1 MKYYIVAG
9 EASGDL
15 HASNLIKAI
24 KTQDSEAQFRG
35 CGGDLMRN
43 AGADL
48 LMHYKEMAFMGFW
61 EVFVNLRTVL
71 GNIKCCKTDILAW
84 APDVLVLVDYP
95 GFNLRIAEFAK
106 QRGLKTVYYISPQI
120 WAWKKGRIKQIKR
133 DVDEMM
139 VILPFEKEFYAKNGM
154 DVHYVGHPLLDAVSR
169 DLPERPEVRNFRNDN
184 GLDDREIIALLP
196 GSRRQEV
203 NALLPQMLTMAEI
216 FPQYQFVVS
225 TVSWLPKE
233 LYDRI
238 LRSHVHPVET
248 GHAPSLQNGDVTV
261 NLNVRTVCGNTYALL
276 ANAKAAIVASGTA
289 TLETAMIGTP
299 QVVCYAGSEI
309 SYLIAKHLI
318 SGINYISL
326 PNLIMD
332 APVVTELIQHD
343 YNTERLEKEL
353 RLITEDAEHVAA
365 MKAQYKE
372 LYTKLGNGSASM
384 NAAEVVV
391 DAARK

>member
-24 KTQDSEAQFRG
+24 KAQDPEAQFRG

-43 AGADL
+43 AGAEL

-61 EVFVNLRTVL
+61 EVFVHLSEVL
-71 GNIKCCKTDILAW
+71 GNIKRCKTDVLEW
-84 APDVLVLVDYP
+84 KPDILVLVDYP
-95 GFNLRIAEFAK
+95 GFNLRIAKFAK
-106 QRGLKTVYYISPQI
+106 ERHIKVVYYISPQI

-139 VILPFEKEFYAKNGM
+139 VILPFEKDFYAKNGM
-154 DVHYVGHPLLDAVSR
+154 EVHYVGHPLLDAVSR
-169 DLPERPEVRNFRNDN
+169 DLPERPDVRNFRENN
-184 GLDDREIIALLP
+184 HIDDKEIIALLP
-196 GSRRQEV
+196 GSRKQEI
-203 NALLPQMLTMAEI
+203 NAILPQMMQLVRL
-216 FPQYQFVVS
+216 FPQYRFVVS

-233 LYDRI
+233 LYDKY
-238 LRSHVHPVET
+238 LRVESLRT
-248 GHAPSLQNGDVTV
+248 TSLQNG
-261 NLNVRTVCGNTYALL
+261 NISTVCDQTYALL
-276 ANAKAAIVASGTA
+276 SNAKAAIVASGTA

-343 YNTERLEKEL
+343 YNIERLQKEL
-353 RLITEDAEHVAA
+353 RLITEDESHISI
-365 MKAQYKE
+365 MKAHYQE
-372 LYTKLGNGSASM
+372 LYTRLGNGSASRK
-384 NAAEVVV
+384 AAEIVVQT
-391 DAARK
+391 AMK

>member
-1 MKYYIVAG
+1 MRYYIVAG

-24 KTQDSEAQFRG
+24 KAQDSAAAFRG

-61 EVFVNLRTVL
+61 EVFVHLSEVL
-71 GNIKCCKTDILAW
+71 GNIKRCKTDILSW
-84 APDVLVLVDYP
+84 KPDVLVLVDYP
-95 GFNLRIAEFAK
+95 GFNLRIAQFAK
-106 QRGLKTVYYISPQI
+106 ERHIKVVYYISPQI

-139 VILPFEKEFYAKNGM
+139 VILPFEKDFYAKNGM
-154 DVHYVGHPLLDAVSR
+154 EVHYVGHPLLDAVQKDLRSR
-169 DLPERPEVRNFRNDN
+169 PDVVSFKEDN
-184 GLDDREIIALLP
+184 HLDDKEIIALLP
-196 GSRRQEV
+196 GSRRQEI
-203 NALLPQMLTMAEI
+203 NAILPQMLKMVDL
-216 FPQYQFVVS
+216 FPQYRFAVS
-225 TVSWLPKE
+225 TVSWLQKE
-233 LYDRI
+233 LYDK
-238 LRSHVHPVET
+238 H
-248 GHAPSLQNGDVTV
+248 LQNHDV
-261 NLNVRTVCGNTYALL
+261 VRICDQTYALL
-276 ANAKAAIVASGTA
+276 ANAKAAVVASGTA

-318 SGINYISL
+318 SGIHYISL

-343 YNTERLEKEL
+343 YNTERLQKEL
-353 RLITEDAEHVAA
+353 RLITEDAENITA
-365 MKAQYKE
+365 MKAQYDE
-372 LYTKLGNGSASM
+372 LYKRLGNGSASQK
-384 NAAEVVV
+384 ATEVVV
-391 DAARK
+391 STAAR

>member
-1 MKYYIVAG
+1 MRYYIVAG

-15 HASNLIKAI
+15 HASNLVKAI
-24 KTQDSEAQFRG
+24 KVKDTEAQFRG
-35 CGGDLMRN
+35 CGGDLMQK
-43 AGADL
+43 AGAEL
-48 LMHYKEMAFMGFW
+48 LMHYKNMAFMGFW
-61 EVFVNLRTVL
+61 EVFVNLRAVL
-71 GNIKCCKTDILAW
+71 GNIRRCKKDILAW
-84 APDVLVLVDYP
+84 NPDVLVLVDYP
-95 GFNLRIAEFAK
+95 GFNLRIAKFAK
-106 QRGLKTVYYISPQI
+106 KHHIKVVYYVSPQI

-169 DLPERPEVRNFRNDN
+169 DLPDRPDVQRFRENN
-184 GLDDREIIALLP
+184 GLDNREIIALLP
-196 GSRRQEV
+196 GSRKQEITH
-203 NALLPQMLTMAEI
+203 LLPIMLQMQPL

-225 TVSWLPKE
+225 TVSWLPKS
-233 LYDRI
+233 LYNKYLNGSNIAR
-238 LRSHVHPVET
+238 
-248 GHAPSLQNGDVTV
+248 AQNQ
-261 NLNVRTVCGNTYALL
+261 TYALL

-299 QVVCYAGSEI
+299 QVVCYAGSEL

-343 YNTERLEKEL
+343 YNTSRLEKEL
-353 RLITEDAEHVAA
+353 RLITEDAENVTA
-365 MKAQYKE
+365 MKAQYNA
-372 LYTKLGNGSASM
+372 LYDRLGNGSASEK
-384 NAAEVVV
+384 AAEVVIS
-391 DAARK
+391 AAGK